1 MLKYVSSAS
10 TNDDAH
16 DGRRRTVS
24 VGQLLCNT
32 RTKCHA
38 SSGPV
43 VNQSATAVGELRSAH
58 ILHVSSNATSSAYFS
73 CVNLA
78 SFQVIP
84 MCVYLMSRVAVHMEI
99 EGTAQCM
106 LIDSPIP
113 ARDYATVHQLFAIS
127 GPAQVILA
135 ATVGC
140 DELGI
145 SNKLLA
151 QNIFALWMTS
161 PLLELQLKC
170 QHRPFGMRVAWAKLI
185 NRYSTANALQKRYDE
200 PMIQLRRSVF
210 IAKRE
215 EEKVK

>member
-1 MLKYVSSAS
+1 M
-10 TNDDAH
+10 
-16 DGRRRTVS
+16 
-24 VGQLLCNT
+24 
-32 RTKCHA
+32 
-38 SSGPV
+38 
-43 VNQSATAVGELRSAH
+43 
-58 ILHVSSNATSSAYFS
+58 
-73 CVNLA
+73 
-78 SFQVIP
+78 
-84 MCVYLMSRVAVHMEI
+84 
-99 EGTAQCM
+99 
-106 LIDSPIP
+106 
-113 ARDYATVHQLFAIS
+113 
-127 GPAQVILA
+127 ILA

-215 EEKVK
+215 EEKIK